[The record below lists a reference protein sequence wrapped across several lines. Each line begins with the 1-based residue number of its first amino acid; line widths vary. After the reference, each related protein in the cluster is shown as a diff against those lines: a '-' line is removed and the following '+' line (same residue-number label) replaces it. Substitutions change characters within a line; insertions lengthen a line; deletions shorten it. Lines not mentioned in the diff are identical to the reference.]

1 MLGVGWRFFRGKGVI
16 ELTERTR
23 EELFEEYSRLEEE
36 ETKLFLKVQTCE
48 ECVGGILGQ
57 LYRHGDKID
66 LLTVEDVLTLVHN
79 KELEF
84 RTELLHLQIYKMM
97 VSFLHSKATG
107 KNRPLED
114 RDEE

>member
-1 MLGVGWRFFRGKGVI
+1 M
-16 ELTERTR
+16 TERTR

-36 ETKLFLKVQTCE
+36 ETRLFQKVEACE
-48 ECVGGILGQ
+48 ACVSGILGQ

-79 KELEF
+79 KELEL
-84 RTELLHLQIYKMM
+84 RTELVHLQLTKTM
-97 VSFLHSKATG
+97 VSFRHSRATG
-107 KNRPLED
+107 ENRPLED